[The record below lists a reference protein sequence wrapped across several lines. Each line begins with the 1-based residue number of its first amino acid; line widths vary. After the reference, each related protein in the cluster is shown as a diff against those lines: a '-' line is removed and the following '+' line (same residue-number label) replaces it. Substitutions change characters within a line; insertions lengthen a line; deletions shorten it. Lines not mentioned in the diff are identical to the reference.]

1 MTQRAPT
8 PGASRTGGRGQ
19 RRAPALLAP
28 GLLLGVGLGGFVDG
42 ILLHQ
47 VLQWH
52 HMLSNTQDDRV
63 GLGDYPVDTVAGL
76 EVNTLWDGFFHVAT
90 WIAVVVGL
98 IVLCNRVVRSGEPF
112 SRRSL
117 LGAVLAGWG
126 LFNLVEGLVD
136 HHLLQV
142 HHVRQV
148 GDVDN
153 VLLWDLGFLALG
165 AALVVTGLALYRRGQ
180 NDLPASQNG
189 TRHASAAAH
198 GLSTRH
204 QPVERQQEEES

>member
-1 MTQRAPT
+1 MH
-8 PGASRTGGRGQ
+8 ASES
-19 RRAPALLAP
+19 RRNVPSVLAP
-28 GLLLGVGLGGFVDG
+28 GLLLGLGLGGFVDG

-63 GLGDYPVDTVAGL
+63 GIDNYPADTVAGL
-76 EVNTLWDGFFHVAT
+76 EANTLWDGFFHVAT

-98 IVLCNRVVRSGEPF
+98 ALLWRRVTRSSGPW
-112 SRRSL
+112 SRQSL

-126 LFNLVEGLVD
+126 LFNLVEGIVD

-153 VLLWDLGFLALG
+153 VLLWDLGFLAVG
-165 AALVVTGLALYRRGQ
+165 AALLAIGLILYRRGQ
-180 NDLPASQNG
+180 RALATASTAYTGQRSSLG
-189 TRHASAAAH
+189 MEPRGAAY
-198 GLSTRH
+198 
-204 QPVERQQEEES
+204 

>member
-1 MTQRAPT
+1 MT
-8 PGASRTGGRGQ
+8 ASDT
-19 RRAPALLAP
+19 RRAGPTVLAP
-28 GLLLGVGLGGFVDG
+28 GLLLGLGLGGFVDG

-52 HMLSNTQDDRV
+52 HMLSNTQDDRI
-63 GLGDYPVDTVAGL
+63 GIDNYPVDTVAGL

-98 IVLCNRVVRSGEPF
+98 VLLWRRVTRSAGPW
-112 SRRSL
+112 SRQSL

-126 LFNLVEGLVD
+126 LFNLIEGIVD
-136 HHLLQV
+136 HHLLQI

-153 VLLWDLGFLALG
+153 VLLWDLSFLAVG
-165 AALVVTGLALYRRGQ
+165 ALLLTGGLALYHRGQ
-180 NDLPASQNG
+180 RTLPTASTPDPHKQSA
-189 TRHASAAAH
+189 HAKHA
-198 GLSTRH
+198 
-204 QPVERQQEEES
+204 

>member
-1 MTQRAPT
+1 MATTARDAVP
-8 PGASRTGGRGQ
+8 SV
-19 RRAPALLAP
+19 LAP
-28 GLLLGVGLGGFVDG
+28 GLLLGAGLGGFVDG

-63 GLGDYPVDTVAGL
+63 GIDNYPVDTVAGL

-90 WIAVVVGL
+90 WIAVVIGL
-98 IVLCNRVVRSGEPF
+98 VLLWRRVTRLPGPW

-117 LGAVLAGWG
+117 LGAVLAGGG
-126 LFNLVEGLVD
+126 LFNLVEGIVD

-153 VLLWDLGFLALG
+153 VLLWDLGFLAVG
-165 AALVVTGLALYRRGQ
+165 AALVVVGMALYRRGQ
-180 NDLPASQNG
+180 
-189 TRHASAAAH
+189 RHLASA
-198 GLSTRH
+198 RE
-204 QPVERQQEEES
+204 V

>member
-1 MTQRAPT
+1 MTAT
-8 PGASRTGGRGQ
+8 DT
-19 RRAPALLAP
+19 RRAVPSVLAP

-52 HMLSNTQDDRV
+52 HMLSNTSDDRI
-63 GLGDYPVDTVAGL
+63 GIDHYPVDTVAGL

-90 WIAVVVGL
+90 WVAVVVGL
-98 IVLCNRVVRSGEPF
+98 ALLWRRVTRSPGPW

-126 LFNLVEGLVD
+126 LFNLVEGIVD
-136 HHLLQV
+136 HHLLQI

-153 VLLWDLGFLALG
+153 VLLWDLGFLAVG
-165 AALVVTGLALYRRGQ
+165 AAFLAIGLILYRRGQ
-180 NDLPASQNG
+180 RRLSTAPTQEPHQQQSQN
-189 TRHASAAAH
+189 AAA
-198 GLSTRH
+198 
-204 QPVERQQEEES
+204 QRQS

>member
-1 MTQRAPT
+1 MDDQLKERHAP
-8 PGASRTGGRGQ
+8 SI
-19 RRAPALLAP
+19 LVP
-28 GLLLGVGLGGFVDG
+28 GLLIGVGVGGFVDG

-63 GLGDYPVDTVAGL
+63 GIADYPVDTVAGL

-98 IVLCNRVVRSGEPF
+98 WVLWNRVVKSGGPF

-126 LFNLVEGLVD
+126 LFNLVEGIVD
-136 HHLLQV
+136 HHVLQV

-153 VLLWDLGFLALG
+153 VLLWDLGFLVLG
-165 AALVVTGLALYRRGQ
+165 VLLVAVGLLLYRQGQRMAARRGD
-180 NDLPASQNG
+180 NY
-189 TRHASAAAH
+189 AAR
-198 GLSTRH
+198 GG
-204 QPVERQQEEES
+204 

>member
-1 MTQRAPT
+1 MATSTRNAVP
-8 PGASRTGGRGQ
+8 SV
-19 RRAPALLAP
+19 LSP

-47 VLQWH
+47 ILQWH
-52 HMLSNTQDDRV
+52 HMLSNTQGDGV
-63 GLGDYPVDTVAGL
+63 GIDNYPVDTVRGL

-90 WIAVVVGL
+90 GIAVVIGL
-98 IVLCNRVVRSGEPF
+98 VLLWRGVTRLPGPW

-126 LFNLVEGLVD
+126 LFNLVEGIVD
-136 HHLLQV
+136 HHVLQV

-153 VLLWDLGFLALG
+153 VLLWDLGFLAIG
-165 AALVVTGLALYRRGQ
+165 AVLVVVGLGLYRRGQ
-180 NDLPASQNG
+180 RNLANAPDA
-189 TRHASAAAH
+189 
-198 GLSTRH
+198 
-204 QPVERQQEEES
+204 

>member
-1 MTQRAPT
+1 MTRPT
-8 PGASRTGGRGQ
+8 STPTRRFARGGGPARTPAVLGPGV
-19 RRAPALLAP
+19 
-28 GLLLGVGLGGFVDG
+28 LLGIGLGGFVDG

-52 HMLSNTQDDRV
+52 HMLSNTQDDRL
-63 GLGDYPVDTVAGL
+63 GLPNYPVDTVAGL
-76 EVNTLWDGFFHVAT
+76 ETNTLWDGFFHVAT

-98 IVLCNRVVRSGEPF
+98 MVLWNRVVKSGGPF

-117 LGAVLAGWG
+117 LGTVLAGWG
-126 LFNLVEGLVD
+126 LFNLVEGIID

-153 VLLWDLGFLALG
+153 VLIWDLGFLALG
-165 AALVVTGLALYRRGQ
+165 AVLVVTGLLLYRSGH
-180 NDLPASQNG
+180 NALLTSP
-189 TRHASAAAH
+189 
-198 GLSTRH
+198 
-204 QPVERQQEEES
+204 